1 MISQNLDEKF
11 NFQLFGSKL
20 YYLIRMIKITM
31 LKVIFCDRISD
42 RFLSKLRPNFRF
54 LTNFLTEMG
63 RSKTMGQNSFYDWSI
78 TNCYRLLWLTD
89 IRSKYFSTILCRKN
103 RWQIFPTDGRTRSQ
117 NTVMTKLRPTKVGHK
132 KFLIDILTYFSIT
145 KASQFGLVNWNL

>member
-54 LTNFLTEMG
+54 LTNFLTEMD
-63 RSKTMGQNSFYDWSI
+63 RSKTMGQNSFYD
-78 TNCYRLLWLTD
+78 
-89 IRSKYFSTILCRKN
+89 
-103 RWQIFPTDGRTRSQ
+103 
-117 NTVMTKLRPTKVGHK
+117 
-132 KFLIDILTYFSIT
+132 
-145 KASQFGLVNWNL
+145 